1 MEIAKG
7 VKVEDYKKLNLDTK
21 GPNTNNWLT
30 AIDYLEKRLSERF
43 VEPAELLIE
52 SERHLEPKDK
62 KFGFTI
68 LAIDFLL
75 TETLQCFYEGI
86 IDSTGQSKFI
96 FARFLTQRDSFK
108 SYFKTPEDGE
118 RFYIEFR
125 CGILHQ
131 AQTSADTKVWTVGDL
146 IWQRGQYTIV
156 NRNKYHDMLLQEIKN
171 YLKKLRARTDITLLK
186 NFKTKMDF
194 ICGV

>member
-7 VKVEDYKKLNLDTK
+7 VNVEDYKKLNLNIKD
-21 GPNTNNWLT
+21 PNNNNWIR
-30 AIDYLEKRLSERF
+30 AIDFLKKRLSERF
-43 VEPAELLIE
+43 VEPANLLIE
-52 SERHLEPKDK
+52 SEKNLEPKDK

-86 IDSTGQSKFI
+86 VDSSGQSKQI
-96 FARFLTQRDSFK
+96 FARFLTQRDLFK
-108 SYFKTPEDGE
+108 PYFKTLGE
-118 RFYIEFR
+118 GEEFYRKFR

-131 AQTSADTKVWTVGDL
+131 AQTSTDTRVWAVGDL
-146 IWQRGQYTIV
+146 IWRSVQYTVV
-156 NRNKYHDMLLQEIKN
+156 NRDRYHELLLQELEG
-171 YLKKLRARTDITLLK
+171 YFEKLRARTDITLLT
-186 NFKTKMDF
+186 NFKNKMDY

>member
-1 MEIAKG
+1 MFLSKG
-7 VKVEDYKKLNLDTK
+7 EADYKKLNLDPK
-21 GPNTNNWLT
+21 DLNNNNWLT
-30 AIDYLEKRLSERF
+30 AIEYLERRLSERF
-43 VEPAELLIE
+43 IEPANLLIKAE
-52 SERHLEPKDK
+52 SHLEPKDK

-75 TETLQCFYEGI
+75 TETLECFYEGI
-86 IDSTGQSKFI
+86 IDSSGQSKPI

-108 SYFKTPEDGE
+108 SYFKTLGDGKD
-118 RFYIEFR
+118 FYKKFR

-146 IWQRGQYTIV
+146 ICQSGQYTIV
-156 NRNKYHDMLLQEIKN
+156 NRDKYHELLMQEIED
-171 YLKKLRARTDITLLK
+171 YLKKLRARTDVTLLA
-186 NFKTKMDF
+186 NFKNKMDF

>member
-7 VKVEDYKKLNLDTK
+7 IDAEDYKKLNLDPK
-21 GPNTNNWLT
+21 DPSNNNWLT
-30 AIDYLEKRLSERF
+30 AIDYLKKRLSERF
-43 VEPAELLIE
+43 VEPANLLIDR
-52 SERHLEPKDK
+52 ERHLKPKDK

-68 LAIDFLL
+68 LAIDFML

-86 IDSTGQSKFI
+86 VDSSGQSKEI
-96 FARFLTQRDSFK
+96 FARFLTERDSFK
-108 SYFKTPEDGE
+108 SSFKTLNEGED
-118 RFYIEFR
+118 FYKKFR

-146 IWQRGQYTIV
+146 IWQSGQYTIV
-156 NRNKYHDMLLQEIKN
+156 NRDKYHELLLQEARD
-171 YLKKLRARTDITLLK
+171 YFKKLRARTDITLLT
-186 NFKTKMDF
+186 NFKTKMNF